1 MIAMNMNNRFHCYCY
16 LFWLLYLVVNATI
29 INGFVNNEDTK
40 SASVFFRWSG
50 GFGRNFQAIRCATDQ
65 SSEDPSNR
73 LVDVYPEMQCLYQK
87 LKLTRIHSQLSFCI
101 RIDFMCIL

>member
-16 LFWLLYLVVNATI
+16 LFWLLYPVVNATI

-87 LKLTRIHSQLSFCI
+87 LKLTRIHSQLSFFI